1 MNAEQKLDSL
11 KRRARNVKL
20 FATDL
25 DGTLFDSKHELSPEN
40 HAALSALTD
49 KGIVIV
55 LATGRARATIP
66 DNIAEM
72 RGVNYLMT
80 TNGARIHLMP
90 SDEILYEKF
99 LSDEALEFIFPY
111 FDDPEVMCA
120 VFWDGV
126 PYVEEK
132 RYYAARDFGVPRW
145 YSDYFFESRRPLKN
159 FTDAVKANADRIEN
173 INFYFPDE
181 IIQEQVFHQLQAR
194 TDLYELSSSF
204 PFNFELNGLGVTK
217 GMALDFIA
225 KREGIQPEEI
235 IAFGDND
242 NDVSMIKYAGIGV
255 AVANATKQS
264 LDAADLITELDNN
277 NSCVAYTLR
286 ALDLTP

>member
-1 MNAEQKLDSL
+1 MNTETSIDTLR
-11 KRRARNVKL
+11 RRAECVKL

-25 DGTLFDSKHELSPEN
+25 DGTLFNSKHELTPEN
-40 HAALSALTD
+40 RTALSELTD
-49 KGIVIV
+49 KGIKIV
-55 LATGRARATIP
+55 LATGRSRATIP
-66 DNIAEM
+66 DYIAEM

-80 TNGARIHLMP
+80 TNGARIHIMP
-90 SDEILYEKF
+90 SDEIIYEKYI
-99 LSDEALEFIFPY
+99 SAEALEFIFPY

-120 VFWDGV
+120 VFWDGA

-145 YSDYFFESRRPLKN
+145 YSDYFFDSRRPLKN
-159 FTDAVKANADRIEN
+159 FVDAVKANADRIEN

-181 IIQEQVFHQLQAR
+181 NVQDQVFHELQAR
-194 TDLYELSSSF
+194 KDLYELSSSF

-242 NDVSMIKYAGIGV
+242 NDVSMIEYAGIGV
-255 AVANATKQS
+255 AVANTTPLS
-264 LDAADLITELDNN
+264 LAAADLVTELDNN
-277 NSCVAYTLR
+277 NSGVADTLR
-286 ALDLTP
+286 LLELI

>member
-1 MNAEQKLDSL
+1 MNDKKITDSL
-11 KRRARNVKL
+11 KKRARLVKL

-25 DGTLFDSKHELSPEN
+25 DGTLFDSKHELTPETRD
-40 HAALSALTD
+40 ALSALTD
-49 KGIVIV
+49 KGIKIV
-55 LATGRARATIP
+55 LATGRSRATIP
-66 DNIAEM
+66 DSIAEM

-80 TNGARIHLMP
+80 TNGARIHVMP
-90 SDEILYEKF
+90 SDEIIYEKF
-99 LSDEALEFIFPY
+99 LSAEALEYIFPY

-120 VFWDGV
+120 VFWDGA

-132 RYYAARDFGVPRW
+132 RYYAARDYGVPRW

-159 FTDAVKANADRIEN
+159 FVDAVNANADRIEN

-181 IIQEQVFHQLQAR
+181 IVQQQVFLKLQTR

-217 GMALDFIA
+217 GAALDLIA
-225 KREGIQPEEI
+225 KREGLKPKEI

-242 NDVSMIKYAGIGV
+242 NDASMIEYAGIGV
-255 AVANATKQS
+255 AVANATPLS
-264 LDAADLITELDNN
+264 LAAADLVTELDNN
-277 NSCVAYTLR
+277 NSGVAAALR
-286 ALDLTP
+286 LLELI